1 MPLKNLSIKVYDK
14 MTNLYAT
21 AWSDDLDFSV
31 FILEIKEFNFGHLR
45 DNLHVMINMILIQL
59 CDCYWDNLPQD
70 ELERQCC

>member
-21 AWSDDLDFSV
+21 AWSGDLDFSV

-45 DNLHVMINMILIQL
+45 DNLHVMIKI
-59 CDCYWDNLPQD
+59 WF
-70 ELERQCC
+70 